1 MTVDGRWLKPTLVG
15 ELVTLRPINAGDVDV
30 MWEMVNDPVGL
41 DLTAT
46 TSTFTFDQ
54 IRAWCESRQF
64 QDQRLDLAVV
74 DNESGEVVGE
84 VVLNEFDPQ
93 TESSNFRIALRGER
107 WFGRGFGTE
116 ATRLIVEHGLRA
128 VDLRSIHLG
137 VLMRNPR
144 AVRTYEKVGFR
155 RVKVE
160 VDDGETW
167 IEMEITP

>member
-1 MTVDGRWLKPTLVG
+1 
-15 ELVTLRPINAGDVDV
+15 

-46 TSTFTFDQ
+46 TSTFDFDQ
-54 IRAWCESRQF
+54 IRAWCASRQD

-93 TESSNFRIALRGER
+93 TESANFRIALRGDR

-116 ATRLIVEHGLRA
+116 ATRLVVEHGLLA
-128 VDLRSIHLG
+128 VGLRRIHLG
-137 VLMRNPR
+137 VLKRNPR

-155 RVKVE
+155 RVELVE
-160 VDDGETW
+160 NEGETW
-167 IEMEITP
+167 IQMEITP